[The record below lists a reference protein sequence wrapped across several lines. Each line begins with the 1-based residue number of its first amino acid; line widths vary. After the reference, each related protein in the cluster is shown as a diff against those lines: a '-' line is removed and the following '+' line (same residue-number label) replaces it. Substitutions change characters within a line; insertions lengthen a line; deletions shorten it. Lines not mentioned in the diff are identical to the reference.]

1 MMHKSNLLDIHNQ
14 VTHHESNLSSAF
26 LVVTMRH
33 HSRQRSSVMDYL
45 PIPAIFVAD
54 APGLDFL
61 NSVATPV
68 DQEVDWIL
76 DGEGLLAWLEQ
87 AGMVPGDALATIRSQ
102 STPAE
107 LDAVAA
113 QARAL
118 REWFRVF
125 VRARKGRPLAASDLG
140 ELERLNKLLER
151 DDRYEELVA
160 DEANGFALRERRRWR
175 SPESLLMPIAQALT
189 KLVCDEDFTYVKA
202 CEGPRCTLMFADHT
216 RGHARRWC
224 SMAIC
229 GNRAKAAAHRKRV
242 KERG

>member
-1 MMHKSNLLDIHNQ
+1 
-14 VTHHESNLSSAF
+14 
-26 LVVTMRH
+26 
-33 HSRQRSSVMDYL
+33 MDYL

-68 DQEVDWIL
+68 DQAVDWIR

-87 AGMVPGDALATIRSQ
+87 AGMVPADALAALRSQ

-125 VRARKGRPLAASDLG
+125 VRARKGRPLAATDLG
-140 ELERLNKLLER
+140 ELERLNQLLER
-151 DDRYEELVA
+151 DERYEELVA
-160 DEANGFALRERRRWR
+160 DAANGFALRERRRWQ